1 MKRSARAVVPANAG
15 SRSHAGLTRSSLA
28 ATALWLLAAAAQA
41 APDAAALKRGEEI
54 YARCAA
60 CHAIEANRTGPQHC
74 GLFGRKAGTAPGFDG
89 YSKAM
94 RASGIVWDEH
104 TLGVFL
110 KDPLKAVPGTA
121 MGYAGV
127 KDDKERAE
135 LIAWL
140 REATRPG
147 KTCTLAH

>member
-1 MKRSARAVVPANAG
+1 MRR
-15 SRSHAGLTRSSLA
+15 GLRCVF
-28 ATALWLLAAAAQA
+28 ALVLAAAPWVLPGAARADAAQA
-41 APDAAALKRGEEI
+41 PRVSVLQHGEQV

-74 GLFGRKAGTAPGFDG
+74 GLFGRRAGTAPGFDN

-94 RASGIVWDEH
+94 RDSKGIWNERSLDAFLQAPTQAVSG
-104 TLGVFL
+104 T
-110 KDPLKAVPGTA
+110 T

-127 KDDKERAE
+127 KDRRERAD

-140 REATRPG
+140 REATRAG
-147 KTCTLAH
+147 STCTINR

>member
-1 MKRSARAVVPANAG
+1 MSQGGRFVIALALALTPWTQVAVAQTAARKAPD
-15 SRSHAGLTRSSLA
+15 
-28 ATALWLLAAAAQA
+28 ATALW
-41 APDAAALKRGEEI
+41 RGEQI

-74 GLFGRKAGTAPGFDG
+74 GLFGRRAGTAPGFDT

-94 RASGIVWDEH
+94 RDSKIAWSERSLD
-104 TLGVFL
+104 VFL
-110 KDPLKAVPGTA
+110 AAPTQAVPGTA

-127 KDDKERAE
+127 KDPRERAD

-140 REATRPG
+140 RHATQPG
-147 KTCTLAH
+147 VRCTVGP

>member
-1 MKRSARAVVPANAG
+1 MSLGRSVALAL
-15 SRSHAGLTRSSLA
+15 AGLVLA
-28 ATALWLLAAAAQA
+28 GAVSA
-41 APDAAALKRGEEI
+41 APDAAALKRGEDV

-74 GLFGRKAGTAPGFDG
+74 GLFGRHAGTAPGFDG

-104 TLGVFL
+104 SLNVFL
-110 KDPLKAVPGTA
+110 QDPLKAVPGTA

-127 KDDKERAE
+127 KDDKERSE

-147 KTCTLAH
+147 KTCTLAR